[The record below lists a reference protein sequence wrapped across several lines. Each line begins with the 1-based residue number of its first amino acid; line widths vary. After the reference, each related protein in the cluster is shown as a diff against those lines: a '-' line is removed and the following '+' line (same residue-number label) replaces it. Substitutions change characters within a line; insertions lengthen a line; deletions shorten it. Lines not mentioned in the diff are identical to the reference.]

1 MDLGETIEGRWWKPE
16 DPEAVVAGSLAE
28 EDDLFILKASGR
40 LAGSNGE
47 PFDELARFRMLHG
60 VSERGEPITLL
71 GCHCFH
77 RRTNLGAGGGSERWR
92 IESIVRGCL
101 LEEPDERVN
110 SVRVE
115 LDSALEWSG
124 ARPIEIETAGAD
136 STTLTANNQTCGRAS
151 VSGALVTMEIEHRLE
166 YQRSSASLR
175 QAAVFVFDAHEGVDF
190 RTAMKNLVFPVR
202 DLIAFATGGYV
213 EIRSVEGRPAAM
225 SDGSQPSYCAYFTR
239 LQRPQKQREARAT
252 HEMLTLARLGIAF
265 DELIPRWFRLSE
277 THRTT
282 VSMLLVPS
290 HAPYLYADSHL
301 LTAWLAL
308 DAYHQSAV
316 GGAAIDAELHEARVK
331 AIVQAA
337 PREHREWAKNVLSG
351 KNQVGAKRRLQE
363 VIERSGTTGQAVLAA
378 RQDFVSLAVSGRQ
391 QVAHPSVVDSE
402 AGLRYLITASA
413 IRQVLRHCLL
423 VDLGVDSDA
432 AGLLV
437 VSNPVFAWCLEQ
449 LASL

>member
-1 MDLGETIEGRWWKPE
+1 
-16 DPEAVVAGSLAE
+16 
-28 EDDLFILKASGR
+28 
-40 LAGSNGE
+40 
-47 PFDELARFRMLHG
+47 
-60 VSERGEPITLL
+60 
-71 GCHCFH
+71 
-77 RRTNLGAGGGSERWR
+77 
-92 IESIVRGCL
+92 
-101 LEEPDERVN
+101 
-110 SVRVE
+110 
-115 LDSALEWSG
+115 
-124 ARPIEIETAGAD
+124 
-136 STTLTANNQTCGRAS
+136 
-151 VSGALVTMEIEHRLE
+151 MEIEHRLE

-265 DELIPRWFRLSE
+265 DELIPRWFRLSK

-316 GGAAIDAELHEARVK
+316 GGASIDAELHEARVK

-337 PREHREWAKNVLSG
+337 PQEHREWAKNVLSG

-363 VIERSGTTGQAVLAA
+363 VIERSGTTGQAVLSA

-437 VSNPVFAWCLEQ
+437 VSNPDFAWCLEQ